1 MSAQIESTVTLPDG
15 QGSEKVVP
23 IRADLSRE
31 YVAARD
37 SLWGLYQQ
45 GIHAL
50 PSPVD
55 DLERDWGPR
64 IYERMT
70 LDPEIAG
77 LITTFKSAVLSQALD
92 LASPVEADAPE
103 APRAE
108 EIRAA
113 VQRSFDALNPT
124 LYDSLDNLLDAIA
137 VAHKVAELVFAEG
150 EGEDTGRYVLTKIA
164 VKDRTALAF
173 VVDPFGNTEG
183 FLPLAPGTGAAAI
196 PAGALITDADRSR
209 ILPREK
215 FAVFAVRPKNGDPR
229 GTSMLRP
236 AYNTWWLKMQAWP
249 ELLKYLAQFGSA
261 SVVGITG
268 EHAQSIRYDDGT
280 TVTAQQAM
288 LGELIQFANGRAAA
302 FSHGSDVKFV
312 QAVGNGEAFRAA
324 IDLFDRQNAKAIT
337 GQTLATGEGRHQARA
352 SSQVHQDILG
362 LVILALKRALCETLS
377 RDVIRTFVAVNFGR
391 DALHLAP
398 RPSLGD
404 VERQDVAAIMTA
416 ATTAGYGL
424 DPSQFIALDAAFD
437 MPPRDPESIAR
448 AIDNQAAGAAGRPL
462 GSMQRAG
469 DTPPGPGNN
478 LPQDTPPA
486 NQEETP

>member
-1 MSAQIESTVTLPDG
+1 MSAQIESTITLPDG
-15 QGSEKVVP
+15 QGGEKVVP

-64 IYERMT
+64 IYERMA

-77 LITTFKSAVLSQALD
+77 LITLFKSAVLSQAVD
-92 LASPVEADAPE
+92 LASPVEEDDPD
-103 APRAE
+103 APRAQ
-108 EIRAA
+108 EILDAT
-113 VQRSFDALNPT
+113 QRSFDALDPT
-124 LYDSLDNLLDAIA
+124 LYHTLHNMLDAMV
-137 VAHKVAELVFAEG
+137 VAHKVAELVFADG
-150 EGEDTGRYVLTKIA
+150 EGEDAGRYILTKVA
-164 VKDRTALAF
+164 VKERTATAF
-173 VVDPFGNTEG
+173 VVDPFGNVEG
-183 FLPLAPGTGAAAI
+183 FLALAPGQATLTLT
-196 PAGALITDADRSR
+196 AGALLTDADKSR

-215 FAVFAVRPKNGDPR
+215 FAVFALGARNGDPR
-229 GTSMLRP
+229 GNSMLRP
-236 AYNTWWLKMQAWP
+236 AYNTWWLKMQTWP

-268 EHAQSIRYDDGT
+268 EHAQAVRYDDGT

-337 GQTLATGEGRHQARA
+337 GQTLATGEGEHQARA
-352 SSQVHQDILG
+352 SSVVHQDILG
-362 LVILALKRALCETLS
+362 LVIMALKRGLCEMLA
-377 RDVIRTFVAVNFGR
+377 RDIIRTFVAVNFGR

-404 VERQDVAAIMTA
+404 VERQDVAALMTA
-416 ATTAGYGL
+416 AIAAGYSL
-424 DPSQFIALDAAFD
+424 DASQSIALDAAFD
-437 MPPRDPESIAR
+437 MPPRDPESVAR
-448 AIDNQAAGAAGRPL
+448 AVANQQAGALAL
-462 GSMQRAG
+462 SRAG
-469 DTPPGPGNN
+469 NEPPQPPNVPPPPN
-478 LPQDTPPA
+478 LPA
-486 NQEETP
+486 KEETKL